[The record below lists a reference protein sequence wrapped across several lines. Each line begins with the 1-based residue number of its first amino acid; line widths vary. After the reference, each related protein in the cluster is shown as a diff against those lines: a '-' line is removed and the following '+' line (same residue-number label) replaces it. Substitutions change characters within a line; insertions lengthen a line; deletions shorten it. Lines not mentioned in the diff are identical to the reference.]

1 MKRYLLDTH
10 VLIWA
15 LTRRSK
21 LKPHT
26 LRILQQEEIHVSALT
41 FWEILTKRNTG
52 KLQWPLAGESLCAMV
67 QHAGAKLLPL
77 HAEHVESGLAL
88 DLLHTDPIDRMLVGT
103 ARIEGMI
110 LLTRDA
116 EILQRAK
123 PLLGPLLME
132 A

>member
-1 MKRYLLDTH
+1 M
-10 VLIWA
+10 
-15 LTRRSK
+15 
-21 LKPHT
+21 
-26 LRILQQEEIHVSALT
+26 
-41 FWEILTKRNTG
+41 
-52 KLQWPLAGESLCAMV
+52 
-67 QHAGAKLLPL
+67 
-77 HAEHVESGLAL
+77 AL